1 MGKYADM
8 LENESA
14 EVVVRDEQFSKLSKH
29 ITKRS
34 IRVAM
39 RNAKVKHFTAGVY
52 VSAKVELVDFVAEAI
67 QIAEEIRI
75 TEAFCSSIERM
86 QISEEVC
93 GSGIDNTITEEI
105 MSKAIVE
112 LKAKYC
118 FE

>member
-34 IRVAM
+34 IRDAM

-52 VSAKVELVDFVAEAI
+52 VSAKVKLVDFVAEAI

-93 GSGIDNTITEEI
+93 GSGSNNTITEEI